1 MDKGEHWRTKKSIIG
16 KVHFVWDSY
25 KSGFDI
31 LLWTEWKDEGSRFYW
46 DGIYNYKGYFK
57 KFGYNPDDG
66 IIKKVFK
73 VNIKRGERSA
83 MDLRNGIVHNL
94 NSNDLM
100 VVMDRKAELFKLL
113 DDYYE
118 FLIQPIEW

>member
-1 MDKGEHWRTKKSIIG
+1 
-16 KVHFVWDSY
+16 
-25 KSGFDI
+25 
-31 LLWTEWKDEGSRFYW
+31 
-46 DGIYNYKGYFK
+46 
-57 KFGYNPDDG
+57 
-66 IIKKVFK
+66 
-73 VNIKRGERSA
+73 

-118 FLIQPIEW
+118 FLIQPIE